1 MMKDPMVQTAAAAS
15 VLTLACTSG
24 DVVHVDTTT
33 TGLNGQPPAA
43 LTPGAGS
50 ARLTSVHVPRHLG
63 LPLAVLLA
71 GCGNNGATTG
81 FSGGSTPVMT
91 LPADESGSS
100 TADSSSSTSSGDSS
114 SSSSSTSTTGSSSGN
129 TIWDMGMPDFD
140 PTQPAGC
147 DGRIDFLFVISTAA
161 TMKVAQDRLTA
172 AVPGFIAT
180 IQEQFS
186 EFDVHVLV
194 ASTDVVWNIGD
205 CGLCEDGCDPM
216 GQPPACG
223 AVVTPCDKK
232 IGAGV
237 TFPAGM
243 NASNRRC
250 ELGGDLRY
258 IVSGQQD
265 MAEAFTCIAQVG
277 TSGAARGGE
286 AMAAALQPEMNDP
299 DDEDACNRGFLR
311 DDALLVVTIIQDTY
325 DEDSLGTVDEWI
337 AALRKAKHDDDDA
350 FAVLVLTTDVD
361 VDYGQL
367 CHPNEFIMYKN
378 RLRLLVE
385 GMEHGFIDSICK
397 DEFVSF
403 FAEHAND
410 LVELCDDFVPPG

>member
-1 MMKDPMVQTAAAAS
+1 MRAQ
-15 VLTLACTSG
+15 LA
-24 DVVHVDTTT
+24 
-33 TGLNGQPPAA
+33 LA
-43 LTPGAGS
+43 LTSLTACGGGPGVSSFGGVTQ
-50 ARLTSVHVPRHLG
+50 TSV
-63 LPLAVLLA
+63 
-71 GCGNNGATTG
+71 TTA
-81 FSGGSTPVMT
+81 SAQSDT
-91 LPADESGSS
+91 SS
-100 TADSSSSTSSGDSS
+100 VESSSSGPAAD
-114 SSSSSTSTTGSSSGN
+114 SSSTSTSSTSTSSSGSSDGLVL
-129 TIWDMGMPDFD
+129 DMGNIPDFD
-140 PTQPAGC
+140 PPQPAGC
-147 DGRIDFLFVISTAA
+147 DGKIDFLFVISTAA
-161 TMKVAQDRLTA
+161 TMKNQQERLIA

-186 EFDVHVLV
+186 EFDVHALV

-232 IGAGV
+232 IGAAV

-258 IVSGQQD
+258 IVSGQED
-265 MAEAFTCIAQVG
+265 MVEAFTCIAQVG

-286 AMAAALQPEMNDP
+286 AMATALQPEMNDP

-337 AALRKAKHDDDDA
+337 AALRVAKHDDEDA

-385 GMEHGFIDSICK
+385 GIEHGFIDSICK
-397 DEFVSF
+397 DEYVSF